1 MRLWDEPR
9 DSYNDRTG
17 TGTLTDRPSL
27 QIFNYGTS
35 RLTGRGRRH
44 LRDEPPHGTLILTR
58 SATGRAYG
66 TSLLIRDSYIITDG
80 GASCRFLIAGRGRRR
95 LRTSLATLNYGAET
109 LTTRAA
115 LRDSKMRDG
124 GAYELALYGTHNYW
138 GGGAVAFLEDGCL
151 SAPSL
156 LEYCPLCTGPGNTKA
171 LFGEGVPALHSVL
184 ATLTGRASLRDPY
197 TGRASLLI
205 GRASLLTIRRRRH
218 LRDEPLDGIA

>member
-1 MRLWDEPR
+1 MQVSHCGTGTEALTDEPR
-9 DSYNDRTG
+9 D
-17 TGTLTDRPSL
+17 
-27 QIFNYGTS
+27 
-35 RLTGRGRRH
+35 
-44 LRDEPPHGTLILTR
+44 
-58 SATGRAYG
+58 
-66 TSLLIRDSYIITDG
+66 
-80 GASCRFLIAGRGRRR
+80 
-95 LRTSLATLNYGAET
+95 TLNYGAET

-138 GGGAVAFLEDGCL
+138 GGSAVAFLEDGCL

-205 GRASLLTIRRRRH
+205 GRASLLILIRRRRH